1 MVATGLPVSHI
12 LLILW
17 LNPTIP
23 LISNVPLSTKK
34 TCSGVLAVFSIMFF
48 DKLKIDDPVG
58 AIYLHGTCG
67 LLGLLLAP
75 VTNSG
80 ASFSDQLI
88 AAVIIFGW
96 FFSTNFIVW
105 FVLKMIVGI
114 RVSAEKEYEGVD
126 IDECDLEAYPE
137 FTGK

>member
-1 MVATGLPVSHI
+1 
-12 LLILW
+12 
-17 LNPTIP
+17 
-23 LISNVPLSTKK
+23 
-34 TCSGVLAVFSIMFF
+34 VLTVFSIMFL

-58 AIYLHGTCG
+58 TIYLHGTCG

-96 FFSTNFIVW
+96 FFSTNFVVW

-126 IDECDLEAYPE
+126 IDECGLEAYPE